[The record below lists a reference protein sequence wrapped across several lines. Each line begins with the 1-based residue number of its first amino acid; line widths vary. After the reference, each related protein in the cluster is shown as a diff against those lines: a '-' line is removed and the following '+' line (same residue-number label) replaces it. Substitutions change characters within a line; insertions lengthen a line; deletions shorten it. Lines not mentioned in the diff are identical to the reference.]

1 MKILFTG
8 GSGFLGQSIIP
19 LLKKEFTVKTIGIG
33 DSDDIKNDLSNKIPD
48 IPERFEIVFHAA
60 GKAHVVPNSN
70 NESMAFFKINVD
82 GTKNLCKALENNIPD
97 VFVFIST
104 VAVYGIEF
112 GNDIDESFRLN
123 GTTPYAQSKIEA
135 EYFLI
140 EWCKQ
145 RNVKL
150 AILRPSLIAGKNPPG
165 NLGAMINGIKTG
177 KYFRIGEGNARKS
190 ILMAEDLYRI
200 LPKLLEKGGIYNL
213 CDNHHPSF
221 FELEEL
227 ISNQLNIKNPVA
239 IPLWLARVL
248 AGIGDL
254 LGSKAPIN
262 TIKLNKITQS
272 LTFSN
277 EKAKKELEWE
287 PLDVLKNFMIQ

>member
-33 DSDDIKNDLSNKIPD
+33 DSDDIKNDLSNKIPE
-48 IPERFEIVFHAA
+48 ISERFEIIFHAA
-60 GKAHVVPNSN
+60 GKAHVVPNSI

-112 GNDIDESFRLN
+112 GNDIDESFSLN

-135 EYFLI
+135 EFFLI

-190 ILMAEDLYRI
+190 ILMAEDIFRL
-200 LPKLLEKGGIYNL
+200 LPKLIEKGGIFNL

-277 EKAKKELEWE
+277 EKARKTLGWE
-287 PLDVLKNFMIQ
+287 PLDVLQNFKII